1 RDGLPLMRSMFLE
14 YEDTPA
20 KFIDKQYFFGAN
32 MLICP
37 VTNSINFKKEIE
49 VFLPEG
55 NWYNWEDMKLTK
67 GGTYTLTAKMEE
79 IPVFIKA
86 GSITPLDY
94 KGKNA
99 LLLTPEENINGSFV
113 FYDDDGVSNNHKK
126 GEYTEIKYAL
136 EGFTLKASVLNGKL
150 ADEITLL
157 VPANS
162 SVKSNGWTNDG
173 KYKVKTVK
181 LSETIEL

>member
-1 RDGLPLMRSMFLE
+1 
-14 YEDTPA
+14 
-20 KFIDKQYFFGAN
+20 
-32 MLICP
+32 MLVCP

-94 KGKNA
+94 KGKTA

-126 GEYTEIKYAL
+126 GEYTEIKYDL

-157 VPANS
+157 VPANCP
-162 SVKSNGWTNDG
+162 VKSSGWANDG

-181 LSETIEL
+181 LTDTIEL